1 MPYGQIKVDEITFTN
16 AGVDQTIS
24 VSGVVASISGNITAT
39 GTISGDV
46 IRGGTLVSG
55 ATVTGTAGQFGTIT
69 GNAAGFTTVTGT
81 TVTGTTAQFTTVTG
95 GTAGF
100 TTITG
105 TTVTGTTA
113 NFVTVSGTTVTGN
126 VGNFTTV
133 TGGTVTLT
141 SGVFAAGS
149 ATNPSISFTSDP
161 NSGLFSPGADQVAIS
176 TNGTGRLFVDASGNV
191 GVGGTGASTAAT
203 YGNFVIAK
211 NRADLTGPHLVLG
224 GFDTTAW
231 NNNEEI
237 GAIDF
242 WNNDAGT
249 SGVASQIRS
258 IRTGTLGEG
267 GLLTFS
273 TRESGV
279 STLNERMRLD
289 SSGRLGL
296 GTTSPA
302 HQLVVGQNAWIGT
315 GGGEST
321 GAGTPRTLTIAAN
334 RSATDVSPSLQLLKG
349 YTSASATVGGFKL
362 DLANTSVGAP
372 ELAFYSG
379 TSIGNT
385 AASFVEPTWTER
397 ARIDSTGRLGLGT
410 STPNSPFEVG
420 TLGINLDGAIAA
432 LPSSGADSAAFIAR
446 TASTGSAPF
455 DQAGSIIYRPRVSST
470 AGRSSHIFYT
480 GSPSAIRMVINEA
493 GNVGIGTSSP
503 SELLSLSSSTGSNIR
518 LERSGT
524 TVVAADNYGT
534 ISWFGNDA
542 TAGASGIRGSIQG
555 LSRGSSGQLAITF
568 STADSGG
575 SNTERM
581 RIEAGGNVGIGVTG
595 PQALLHCE
603 TTGQELARFNSSNVN
618 GGYLSVQSSGTNV
631 IYIGSAATLSSGTST
646 QGTVRTQSDLLFA
659 TGGGSERAR
668 IDSSGRLLVGTS
680 SARGNFFNSTDTA
693 LVQVEGANNNAQRYA
708 GHIYGV
714 AGAGGPWHIFAKHR
728 SNSIGGTTV
737 VIADD
742 QVGALSF
749 QGSDGTEFVEAARI
763 EALVDGTPGAN
774 DMPGRIV
781 LSTTAD
787 GASSPTERM
796 RINSAG
802 NLFCQGVYDNT
813 TGAAANTFV
822 NSNGNLA
829 RSTSS
834 IKYKTDVETLIDQY
848 ADVILQ
854 CRPVWYRSKCDL
866 DNPSWGWWG
875 FIAEEVAEIDPRLV
889 HWKTI
894 ETVVQE
900 NGSIEHV
907 PCEPEPEGVQYE
919 RFVPHLLNL
928 IKRQKEQIEAME
940 ARLSALEAQ

>member
-455 DQAGSIIYRPRVSST
+455 DQAGSIIYRPRVSAT

-493 GNVGIGTSSP
+493 
-503 SELLSLSSSTGSNIR
+503 
-518 LERSGT
+518 
-524 TVVAADNYGT
+524 
-534 ISWFGNDA
+534 
-542 TAGASGIRGSIQG
+542 
-555 LSRGSSGQLAITF
+555 
-568 STADSGG
+568 
-575 SNTERM
+575 
-581 RIEAGGNVGIGVTG
+581 GNVGIGVTG

-668 IDSSGRLLVGTS
+668 IDSSGRLLIGTS
-680 SARGNFFNSTDTA
+680 TSPTQPQGQYAI
-693 LVQVEGANNNAQRYA
+693 LVAQGYA
-708 GHIYGV
+708 GVPTAEGIVSIQRGQGAASITSGADIGRLV
-714 AGAGGPWHIFAKHR
+714 FGDSAGNTFAGMYCY
-728 SNSIGGTTV
+728 
-737 VIADD
+737 ADANAGSGD
-742 QVGALSF
+742 YPGRLSF
-749 QGSDGTEFVEAARI
+749 
-763 EALVDGTPGAN
+763 
-774 DMPGRIV
+774 
-781 LSTTAD
+781 STCAD

-796 RINSAG
+796 RIGNDGKVYVGKTAENFAVAGVTFRPAGQLAATCSNDFPIEINRINSDGGLVRFYQDGTEEGNISVSGTTVSYNGAHLSRWSQLPGGTERSEILRGTVLSNIDEMCGWGDEDNEQLNRMKVSDMEGDPNVAGVFQAWDDDDDTYTDDFYCAMTGDFIIRIAEGVTVQRGDLLMSAG
-802 NLFCQGVYDNT
+802 DGTAKPQDDD
-813 TGAAANTFV
+813 
-822 NSNGNLA
+822 
-829 RSTSS
+829 
-834 IKYKTDVETLIDQY
+834 II
-848 ADVILQ
+848 
-854 CRPVWYRSKCDL
+854 RSKT
-866 DNPSWGWWG
+866 
-875 FIAEEVAEIDPRLV
+875 IAKVTSTHVTCTYDD
-889 HWKTI
+889 
-894 ETVVQE
+894 
-900 NGSIEHV
+900 GSYCV
-907 PCEPEPEGVQYE
+907 PCV
-919 RFVPHLLNL
+919 LM
-928 IKRQKEQIEAME
+928 AC
-940 ARLSALEAQ
+940 

>member
-1 MPYGQIKVDEITFTN
+1 
-16 AGVDQTIS
+16 
-24 VSGVVASISGNITAT
+24 
-39 GTISGDV
+39 
-46 IRGGTLVSG
+46 
-55 ATVTGTAGQFGTIT
+55 
-69 GNAAGFTTVTGT
+69 
-81 TVTGTTAQFTTVTG
+81 
-95 GTAGF
+95 
-100 TTITG
+100 
-105 TTVTGTTA
+105 
-113 NFVTVSGTTVTGN
+113 
-126 VGNFTTV
+126 
-133 TGGTVTLT
+133 
-141 SGVFAAGS
+141 
-149 ATNPSISFTSDP
+149 
-161 NSGLFSPGADQVAIS
+161 
-176 TNGTGRLFVDASGNV
+176 
-191 GVGGTGASTAAT
+191 
-203 YGNFVIAK
+203 
-211 NRADLTGPHLVLG
+211 
-224 GFDTTAW
+224 
-231 NNNEEI
+231 
-237 GAIDF
+237 
-242 WNNDAGT
+242 
-249 SGVASQIRS
+249 
-258 IRTGTLGEG
+258 
-267 GLLTFS
+267 
-273 TRESGV
+273 
-279 STLNERMRLD
+279 
-289 SSGRLGL
+289 
-296 GTTSPA
+296 
-302 HQLVVGQNAWIGT
+302 
-315 GGGEST
+315 
-321 GAGTPRTLTIAAN
+321 
-334 RSATDVSPSLQLLKG
+334 LQLLKG

-796 RINSAG
+796 TLYSSG
-802 NLFCQGVYDNT
+802 NIKI
-813 TGAAANTFV
+813 
-822 NSNGNLA
+822 GN
-829 RSTSS
+829 TSS
-834 IKYKTDVETLIDQY
+834 AYVYPGIDNSLYLGSPSFRWNLVYSVNGTASSSDEREKTEISDSSLGIDFVKSLRPVSYKWKIGHNDVETNDEG
-848 ADVILQ
+848 DVTVP
-854 CRPVWYRSKCDL
+854 RPGLRTH
-866 DNPSWGWWG
+866 WG
-875 FIAEEVAEIDPRLV
+875 FLAQEVKQSADDAGVDFGGWILTDTDDPESSQGLRYQQFIAPLTKALQEAIA
-889 HWKTI
+889 KI
-894 ETVVQE
+894 ET
-900 NGSIEHV
+900 
-907 PCEPEPEGVQYE
+907 
-919 RFVPHLLNL
+919 L
-928 IKRQKEQIEAME
+928 EAKV
-940 ARLSALEAQ
+940 AALEAS